1 MLYVNNLICSID
13 IYLPCWPPGG
23 GEERGN
29 KKRGSQQENKE
40 SARKKHIGR
49 TSIKPAH
56 HTFIIAFIVSG
67 ESSSKIRKTKTST
80 SSADVFSITS
90 DHRSCAGAPASS
102 SLPISCQVSSPT
114 FLFTLHF
121 NYIVVLHTF
130 VLILKLLII
139 HLNSNKEACV
149 MKLTHASCLPS
160 WVTGLGK
167 WPGSHLFFFFCYE
180 I

>member
-1 MLYVNNLICSID
+1 MIYSVD
-13 IYLPCWPPGG
+13 IYFPCWPPGR
-23 GEERGN
+23 GEEREN
-29 KKRGSQQENKE
+29 KKRGSQYENKE
-40 SARKKHIGR
+40 SARKKKHIGR

-56 HTFIIAFIVSG
+56 HTFIIAFIISR
-67 ESSSKIRKTKTST
+67 ESNSKIRKTKTIT

-102 SLPISCQVSSPT
+102 SVPISCQVSSPA

-139 HLNSNKEACV
+139 HLNSNREACV

-167 WPGSHLFFFFCYE
+167 WPSSLLFFFFYE